1 MCVCA
6 AWAVLLNSRWPLVM
20 LVPWLAHV
28 QLAMVPKEEEVLAAL
43 FPEEREQYRRDVP
56 RWIPR
61 LW

>member
-1 MCVCA
+1 
-6 AWAVLLNSRWPLVM
+6 M